1 MTPAK
6 PEHPERRLRFDGTIT
21 AGNLLTV
28 AGMVAA
34 LLVWGLRLESRVDQQ
49 ELMRQQLEKRLDG
62 NEAGQAAASSD
73 IKAQIRDV
81 AAKLD
86 RLIERL
92 SPPIDRRER

>member
-1 MTPAK
+1 VTPNQSA
-6 PEHPERRLRFDGTIT
+6 HPERRLRFDGTIT

-28 AGMVAA
+28 LGMVAA

-62 NEAGQAAASSD
+62 NEAAQSMASSD

-92 SPPIDRRER
+92 SPPVNQRER